1 MRFLKNLIVFL
12 LIVIV
17 VLIGVAFVLPSSA
30 HVERSITIN
39 RPASQ
44 VYTVLNSYRRF
55 NEWSPWA
62 AKDPN
67 AKYQI
72 SGPASGVGAKESWQ
86 GDPKTVGS
94 GSQEI
99 VESTPNKSVTTA
111 LDFGDMGKAKAR
123 FDLTPD
129 ATNASTKV
137 VWSLDTQAPLAI
149 DGKIIWNTVGR
160 YMGLFMDKMVG
171 PDYEQGLAKLKSLVE
186 SFPAADIGSVS
197 GEEVT
202 LQPQKIYFITG
213 IANADTAKAVL
224 TDAYMRIGKVMTQN
238 GITMAGAPLTITN
251 SYDATAWKFDAGI
264 PVDRNDA
271 VPADADVKSG
281 TTYAGK
287 AVQFMHVGPYEKI
300 GDTTMKAYAWLAAQ
314 GYKPTDRLI
323 EEYVSDPGNTPAD
336 QLKTRLK
343 IPVQ

>member
-12 LIVIV
+12 LVLIV

-39 RPASQ
+39 RPASE
-44 VYTVLNSYRRF
+44 VFGVLNSYRRF

-72 SGPASGVGAKESWQ
+72 TGPATGVGAKESWV

-99 VESTPNKSVTTA
+99 VESTPNKTVATA
-111 LDFGDMGKAKAR
+111 LDFGDMGKARAR
-123 FDLTPD
+123 FDLTPSGD
-129 ATNASTKV
+129 ATKV

-149 DGKIIWNTVGR
+149 DGKILWNTIGR

-171 PDYEQGLAKLKSLVE
+171 PDYEQGLAKLKTLVE
-186 SFPAADIGSVS
+186 SLPAADVS
-197 GEEVT
+197 GINGEEVT
-202 LQPQKIYFITG
+202 LAPQKIYYISG
-213 IANADTAKAVL
+213 SANADTAKEVL
-224 TDAYMRIGKVMTQN
+224 TDIYMRIGKLMGANKIAMT
-238 GITMAGAPLTITN
+238 GAPLTITT

-264 PVDRNDA
+264 PVDRNDV
-271 VPADADVKSG
+271 VPTDDIKAG
-281 TTYAGK
+281 ETYAGK

-300 GDTTMKAYAWLAAQ
+300 GDTTMKAYAWLAVQ
-314 GYKPTDRLI
+314 GYKPSDRMI
-323 EEYVSDPGNTPAD
+323 EEYVSDPGKTPPE
-336 QLKTRLK
+336 QLQTRLK
-343 IPVQ
+343 IPVK